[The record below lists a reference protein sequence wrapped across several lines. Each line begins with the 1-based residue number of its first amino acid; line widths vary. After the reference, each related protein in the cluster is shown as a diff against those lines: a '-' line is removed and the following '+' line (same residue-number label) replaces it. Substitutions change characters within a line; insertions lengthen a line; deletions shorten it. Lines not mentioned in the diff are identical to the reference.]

1 VFAYSWTRTKRPGA
15 SLSRIGLRLQDF
27 TPQKMLKCNVELS
40 KRGIALIMIMAR
52 LRNSIKQMHP
62 SHGLN
67 SIKKA
72 LLTAIVPETC
82 GMLLGLTNPNNS
94 TGSSVNPIL

>member
-1 VFAYSWTRTKRPGA
+1 MVLYGFKVTMKWIDKYILWDSCKMKVKCLICLTFIDFPVLSYYLWFTK
-15 SLSRIGLRLQDF
+15 
-27 TPQKMLKCNVELS
+27 C
-40 KRGIALIMIMAR
+40 
-52 LRNSIKQMHP
+52 RNSIKQMHP

-72 LLTAIVPETC
+72 LLTVIVPETC

-94 TGSSVNPIL
+94 TGSSVNPILW

>member
-1 VFAYSWTRTKRPGA
+1 
-15 SLSRIGLRLQDF
+15 
-27 TPQKMLKCNVELS
+27 
-40 KRGIALIMIMAR
+40 
-52 LRNSIKQMHP
+52 MHP